1 MRFIAPTVAGASML
15 AMTACEQGFTD
26 TNTLL
31 GAAAGAGAGYIA
43 ADVLEADNDWR
54 LIATLGGAA
63 AGTVVARNL
72 ESRQCA
78 YSRGDGTYYTA
89 PCPRS

>member
-1 MRFIAPTVAGASML
+1 MRFIAPPVAGIAML
-15 AMTACEQGFTD
+15 GLAACEPGTYD
-26 TNTLL
+26 TTTLL

-43 ADVLEADNDWR
+43 ADVLEADDDWR
-54 LIATLGGAA
+54 IIATLGGAA

-72 ESRQCA
+72 ESEQCA

-89 PCPRS
+89 PCP